1 MDIKVICKKLQLKGS
16 LQNYIILSGGNI
28 NTTYKVICRD
38 GNKTNEYLLQRINKN
53 VFKEPDKVM
62 KNIIEVTDYM
72 RSHNTT
78 GLQILE
84 FNKCADG
91 SSYVT
96 DELGDFWRACQFID
110 SVCYDTTD
118 DLQVI
123 EEAGL
128 AFGEFQVMLDGYDVN
143 KLYVSIPDFHNTK
156 LRIENLINAVI
167 YSADDRRSVS
177 TEEAEY
183 IISNKDKAEI
193 LSDLLE
199 EDKLPLRVTHND
211 TKFNNVIFSASTK
224 KALAVIDLDTIMPG
238 LCAYDFGDGARAI
251 CSTAKEDEED
261 ISKVMFD
268 LDKFEH
274 FTRGYLKHLSSRI
287 TKLEAETLADSVY
300 VMTIELASRF
310 LLDYLSGD
318 TYFRVFKEN
327 HNLIRAKCQIALCK
341 DIEAKMPKIRE
352 IVKKYTQQ

>member
-1 MDIKVICKKLQLKGS
+1 MDIKTICKKLQLKGS
-16 LQNYIILSGGNI
+16 LQNYKVISGGNI
-28 NTTYKVICRD
+28 NTTYKVVCRE
-38 GNKTNEYLLQRINKN
+38 GKVKNEYLLQRINKN

-84 FNKCADG
+84 FSKCVDG
-91 SSYVT
+91 KFYVT
-96 DELGDFWRACQFID
+96 DEMGDFWRACQFID
-110 SVCYDTTD
+110 SVCYDATD
-118 DLQVI
+118 DLQII
-123 EEAGL
+123 EQAGL
-128 AFGEFQVMLDGYDVN
+128 AFGEFQVMLDGYDVD

-167 YSADDRRSVS
+167 YSADDRRSIS

-183 IISNKDKAEI
+183 IISNKSRAEI
-193 LSDLLE
+193 LCNLLAE
-199 EDKLPLRVTHND
+199 NKLPLRVTHND

-261 ISKVMFD
+261 TSKVKFD
-268 LDKFEH
+268 LSKFEC
-274 FTRGYLKHLSSRI
+274 FARGYLKHLSKRI
-287 TKLEAETLADSVY
+287 TPLEAQTLADSVF
-300 VMTIELASRF
+300 VMAIELASRF

-318 TYFRVFKEN
+318 TYFRTFKEN

-341 DIEAKMPKIRE
+341 DIDEKMPQIRE
-352 IVKKYTQQ
+352 IVKKYC